1 MKNSTIRLIVLFS
14 ALALV
19 GIIVTQTFWIKKAIE
34 ITRKNYEHRAYSAL
48 GATMFEMRR
57 DYYKFPAKKKFCA
70 NINNDS
76 IIIEIMQPVVFD
88 SVLRKYIGFS
98 HLESNYE
105 FAIAKSKNDS
115 IIFATKHFDKYVKTE
130 TVFRHTLSMFYRD
143 ESYHVKLI
151 FPGFQKTLISN
162 VWGWLIL
169 SFSFLLVIIFCFCF
183 IIFAVYRQKRLSEMK
198 TDFINNMTHE
208 FKTPISTITLASE
221 VLVNSNKDTA
231 IEKIHRYSKIIY
243 DENLRMRSQVD
254 KVLQMAQYDRKNFEI
269 SKELLD
275 IHELIQQSVNNFCL
289 EDNNNAADVVLD
301 LKAKNYNIYADS
313 MHMVNIIKN
322 LVDNAFKYSPKDPKI
337 EVSTYDK
344 DGHLVI
350 VVKDNGIGISEKY
363 QKYVFDRF
371 YRVPTGDVHDVQGS
385 GIGLYYVKTMV
396 EAHSGTINLES
407 EPGVGSKFEVVLP
420 IK

>member
-1 MKNSTIRLIVLFS
+1 
-14 ALALV
+14 
-19 GIIVTQTFWIKKAIE
+19 
-34 ITRKNYEHRAYSAL
+34 
-48 GATMFEMRR
+48 
-57 DYYKFPAKKKFCA
+57 
-70 NINNDS
+70 
-76 IIIEIMQPVVFD
+76 MQPVVFD

-115 IIFATKHFDKYVKTE
+115 IVFATKHFQKYISTE
-130 TVFRHTLSMFYRD
+130 TVFMHTLSMFYRD
-143 ESYHVKLI
+143 ERYHVKLI
-151 FPGFQKTLISN
+151 LPGFQKTLLSN

-169 SFSFLLVIIFCFCF
+169 SFSFLLIIIFCFCF
-183 IIFAVYRQKRLSEMK
+183 IIFVVYRQKRLTEMK

-221 VLVNSNKDTA
+221 VLVNSNKDTSLH
-231 IEKIHRYSKIIY
+231 KIHRYSKIIFE
-243 DENLRMRSQVD
+243 ENLRMRTQVD
-254 KVLQMAQYDRKNFEI
+254 KVLRMAQYDRKDFKIN
-269 SKELLD
+269 KEFID
-275 IHELIQQSVNNFCL
+275 IHDLIQHSINNFCL
-289 EDNNNAADVVLD
+289 EDNNNAADIVLD

-322 LVDNAFKYSPKDPKI
+322 LVDNAFKYSHNDRKI
-337 EVSTYDK
+337 EVSTFDN

-350 VVKDNGIGISEKY
+350 SVKDNGIGINEKY

-385 GIGLYYVKTMV
+385 GLGLYYVKTMV
-396 EAHSGTINLES
+396 EAHSGRIILKS
-407 EPGVGSKFEVVLP
+407 EPGIGSKFEVVLP